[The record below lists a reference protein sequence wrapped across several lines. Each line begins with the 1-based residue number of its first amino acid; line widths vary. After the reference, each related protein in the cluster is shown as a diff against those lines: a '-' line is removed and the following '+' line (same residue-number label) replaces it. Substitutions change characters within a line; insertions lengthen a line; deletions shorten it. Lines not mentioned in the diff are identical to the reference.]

1 MGNVTSVKSRTFGT
15 VDATD
20 PNGLSTAASISGAAA
35 LTLNGALIADS
46 KYTTGDNIGQVI
58 TILSAGD
65 DSGITFTIV
74 GTDANGDALTEAVT
88 GDDGA
93 PGTASS
99 SGYFNTVDSIT
110 TSNSSAG
117 NVSAGVLGAILATSG
132 EMGTG
137 TVFAGRTRI
146 RGLQGVS
153 AATAG
158 NILFKNTSVT
168 GTTLLAIP
176 TSTSATDLIEPY
188 VPDNGILFKAGA
200 YISLPSGVV
209 DTVTVFYDG

>member
-20 PNGLSTAASISGAAA
+20 PNGLSTAATISGASA

-46 KYTTGDNIGQVI
+46 VYTTGANIGQII
-58 TILSAGD
+58 TILSAAD
-65 DSGITFTIV
+65 DTGVTFTTV
-74 GTDANGDALTEAVT
+74 GTDANGDALTEVIT
-88 GDDGA
+88 GVNA
-93 PGTASS
+93 ATASS
-99 SGYFNTVDSIT
+99 TGYFNTVDSIT
-110 TSNSSAG
+110 TSGSTTG

>member
-20 PNGLSTAASISGAAA
+20 PNGLSTVATIGSATT

-46 KYTTGDNIGQVI
+46 VYTTGTNIGQII
-58 TILSAGD
+58 TILSAAD
-65 DSGITFTIV
+65 DTGVTFTTV
-74 GTDANGDALTEAVT
+74 GTDANGDALTEVIT
-88 GDDGA
+88 GVNA
-93 PGTASS
+93 ATASS
-99 SGYFNTVDSIT
+99 TSYFQTVTSIT
-110 TSNSSAG
+110 TDGATTG

>member
-20 PNGLSTAASISGAAA
+20 PNGLSTAATISGASA

-46 KYTTGDNIGQVI
+46 VYTTGANIGQII
-58 TILSAGD
+58 TILSAAD
-65 DSGITFTIV
+65 DTGVTFTTV
-74 GTDANGDALTEAVT
+74 GTDANGDALTEVIT
-88 GDDGA
+88 GVNA
-93 PGTASS
+93 ATASS
-99 SGYFNTVDSIT
+99 TGYFQTVTSIT
-110 TSNSSAG
+110 TSGSTTG
-117 NVSAGVLGAILATSG
+117 NVSAGVLGATTATAG

-158 NILFKNTSVT
+158 NLDFKNTSVT
-168 GTTLLAIP
+168 GTTLLSIP
-176 TSTSATDLIEPY
+176 TSTSTTDLIEPY

>member
-20 PNGLSTAASISGAAA
+20 PNGLSTAATIGSATT

-46 KYTTGDNIGQVI
+46 VYTTGANIGQII
-58 TILSAGD
+58 TILSAAD
-65 DSGITFTIV
+65 DTGVTFTTV
-74 GTDANGDALTEAVT
+74 GTDANGDALTEVIT
-88 GDDGA
+88 GVNA
-93 PGTASS
+93 ATASS
-99 SGYFNTVDSIT
+99 TGYFQTVTSIT
-110 TSNSSAG
+110 TDGATTG

>member
-74 GTDANGDALTEAVT
+74 GTDANGDALTEIVT
-88 GDDGA
+88 GA
-93 PGTASS
+93 NAGTASS

-110 TSNSSAG
+110 TSASSAG

>member
-20 PNGLSTAASISGAAA
+20 PNGLSTAATISGASA

-46 KYTTGDNIGQVI
+46 VYTTGANIGQII
-58 TILSAGD
+58 TILSAAD
-65 DSGITFTIV
+65 DTGVTFTTV
-74 GTDANGDALTEAVT
+74 GTDANGDALTEVIT
-88 GDDGA
+88 GVNA
-93 PGTASS
+93 ATASS
-99 SGYFNTVDSIT
+99 TGYFQTVTSIT
-110 TSNSSAG
+110 TSGSTTG

-158 NILFKNTSVT
+158 SILFKNTSVT

>member
-20 PNGLSTAASISGAAA
+20 ANGLSTVATIGSATT

-46 KYTTGDNIGQVI
+46 VYTTGANIGQII
-58 TILSAGD
+58 TILSAAD
-65 DSGITFTIV
+65 DTGVTFTTV
-74 GTDANGDALTEAVT
+74 GTDANGDALTEVIT
-88 GDDGA
+88 GVNA
-93 PGTASS
+93 ATASS
-99 SGYFNTVDSIT
+99 TSYFQTVTSIT
-110 TSNSSAG
+110 TDGATTG

-158 NILFKNTSVT
+158 SILFKNTSVT

>member
-65 DSGITFTIV
+65 DSGITFTVV
-74 GTDANGDALTEAVT
+74 GTNAVGDALTEVVT
-88 GDDGA
+88 GA
-93 PGTASS
+93 NAGTASS

-110 TSNSSAG
+110 TSASSAG

>member
-74 GTDANGDALTEAVT
+74 GTDANGDALTEVVT
-88 GDDGA
+88 GA
-93 PGTASS
+93 NAGTASS

-110 TSNSSAG
+110 TSASSAG

-209 DTVTVFYDG
+209 DTITVFYDG

>member
-1 MGNVTSVKSRTFGT
+1 MGNVTSVKSKLFGT

-20 PNGLSTAASISGAAA
+20 ADGLSTAATISGASA
-35 LTLNGALIADS
+35 LTLNGTLIADS
-46 KYTTGDNIGQVI
+46 KYTTGTNIGQII
-58 TILSAGD
+58 TILSAAD
-65 DSGITFTIV
+65 DTTVTFTTV
-74 GTDANGDALTEAVT
+74 GTDAAGDAQTEVIT
-88 GDDGA
+88 GVNAD
-93 PGTASS
+93 TASS
-99 SGYFNTVDSIT
+99 TSYFQTVTSIT
-110 TSNSSAG
+110 TSGSTTG

-158 NILFKNTSVT
+158 SILFKNTSVT

-200 YISLPSGVV
+200 YISLPSGVAAS
-209 DTVTVFYDG
+209 TTVFYDG

>member
-1 MGNVTSVKSRTFGT
+1 MANVSNVKSKFFGA
-15 VDATD
+15 VDPLDADGISVAATI
-20 PNGLSTAASISGAAA
+20 GSATT

-46 KYTTGDNIGQVI
+46 VYTTGANIGQII
-58 TILSAGD
+58 TILSAAD
-65 DSGITFTIV
+65 DTGVTFTTV
-74 GTDANGDALTEAVT
+74 GTDANGDAQTEVIT
-88 GDDGA
+88 GVNA
-93 PGTASS
+93 ATASS
-99 SGYFNTVDSIT
+99 TGYFQTVTSIT
-110 TSNSSAG
+110 TDGATTG

>member
-1 MGNVTSVKSRTFGT
+1 MPNVSSVKTKFFGT
-15 VDATD
+15 VDALD
-20 PNGLSTAASISGAAA
+20 ADGLSTAATISGAAA
-35 LTLNGALIADS
+35 LTLNGTFIADS
-46 KYTTGDNIGQVI
+46 KYTTGDNIGQII
-58 TILSAGD
+58 TILSAAD
-65 DSGITFTIV
+65 DTGVTFTTV
-74 GTDANGDALTEAVT
+74 GTDANGDALTEVIT
-88 GDDGA
+88 GVNA
-93 PGTASS
+93 ATASS
-99 SGYFNTVDSIT
+99 TSYFQTVTSIT
-110 TSNSSAG
+110 TDGATTG

-158 NILFKNTSVT
+158 SILFKNTSVT